1 MKKIGIGILF
11 AGLIAA
17 LGVVSW
23 YLYAILRMIFTI
35 LAMG

>member
-1 MKKIGIGILF
+1 MKKIGIAAF
-11 AGLIAA
+11 FTVLIAA

-23 YLYAILRMIFTI
+23 YLYEVLHMIFSI